1 MSAQQ
6 STTVSG
12 GLSRVA
18 SADPARLAG
27 NADVLE
33 AARRV
38 HRALGDTNRLE
49 VVRRLAIG
57 PATVSELIESTE
69 LSRTGD
75 AS

>member
-1 MSAQQ
+1 M
-6 STTVSG
+6 
-12 GLSRVA
+12 A

-57 PATVSELIESTE
+57 PATVSEIG
-69 LSRTGD
+69 R
-75 AS
+75 AHV